1 MMSDKRWNENQEK
14 AITIRHKNI
23 LVSASA
29 GSGKTGVLIQRLV
42 DLVTKDKIELNQI
55 LAMTFTNAAAA
66 EMKKRLS
73 SEITKLVEL
82 EQDPNELVYLKNQL
96 TQCTT
101 AHISTIHSF
110 CLSILQNYYYVI
122 NCSLKRVNTILD
134 TPTQTMYQQMA
145 LAKVLNEQ
153 NTLCDQAFIDLNLVL
168 SPRPEE
174 KAPLENLIVKV
185 SELASAQVDPHA
197 WLMKA
202 LSYYETK
209 SSIRELDPKIAELFF
224 DYLNSQVNA
233 YLECLDIIKNKYLN
247 EYANEEKKA
256 PIFMNKIQGV
266 YLIQE
271 ALAQRD
277 FNALRNAFI
286 TLAKIVVPTPPS
298 KEDDVYINAR
308 KQSQEIEDN
317 FVGFYPEQTY
327 LDDLK
332 QMYPLVRKCIDCV
345 LAYLDE
351 YEKIK
356 VEHECIDFGDME
368 HLALAILQA
377 NNGEVASIYRELFKE
392 IMVDEFQDSND
403 VQDQLVQLICKENNV
418 FRVGDVKQSIYGF
431 RHALPSIMQS
441 YKLKQDKQNECI
453 IFRKNY
459 RSSETIVEFN
469 NVLYERLMNVE
480 GFKSLPFME
489 EDLVGIGGAYQ
500 QKVVEPIM
508 FHALSID
515 AIEKDVGIK
524 IQRDDFKASYI
535 ANQILEIKEKYGYQF
550 KDFVVLVR
558 GNAKMDV
565 LKKVFDEIHLPF
577 YMESK
582 HGFYSSKAIQIML
595 STLRCFVN
603 PKDDLNFVAM
613 LTSPYFAFTSEQL
626 VELKLAIQEKEHYVD
641 VFCRLHPALYD
652 TFTEI
657 RKSSMI
663 SISKCISECLK
674 WNAFYDDYC
683 TLQDQTNLDLL
694 FEKALN
700 YEKAQGSS
708 VSGFLISLSQ
718 IQSEETAEASAIGKD
733 ADVVRF
739 MSIHQ
744 SKGLEFPVVFL
755 WGSSNMKD
763 MNAKEAVML
772 DSDFGL
778 GFRSMMFPSR
788 LTRSTLIRMAIEHK
802 LNRESLE
809 EEMRIL
815 YVATTRAKDQMH
827 IVDYVS
833 DVNVYMAG
841 LSQSKIYARKGTS
854 SWILGALMNL
864 EIPHLF
870 RVMNVHR
877 HWSNKTQEEVFEQDQ
892 ELPIYRGECHSVN
905 LATASSGKVS
915 KQPIA
920 IDFSQKKQAM
930 SVGNIY
936 HKMIET
942 LPASI
947 WDKELILQVADEN
960 KIPLKP
966 FMIQPLLQL
975 SQNVLYQSTFTFE
988 EIYHEFPFQVTL
1000 KQECIH
1006 GFMDYVA
1013 IHDQSIV
1020 LIDFKS
1026 DINVTETTLHELY
1039 DEQLLMYMKAIGVLY
1054 PSHQVQA
1061 YLYSLHLNQMIEVMN
1076 K

>member
-1 MMSDKRWNENQEK
+1 MSEKRWNENQEK
-14 AITIRHKNI
+14 AITVRNKNI

-73 SEITKLVEL
+73 SEITKLVQQET
-82 EQDPNELVYLKNQL
+82 DPDELVYLKNQL

-134 TPTQTMYQQMA
+134 TPTQAMYQQLA
-145 LAKVLNEQ
+145 LAKVIQHQ
-153 NTLCDQAFIDLNLVL
+153 NMICDQSFVDLNLLL

-174 KAPLENLIVKV
+174 KTTLENLIVKV

-197 WLMKA
+197 WLMNA
-202 LSYYETK
+202 LSYYEEK
-209 SSIRELDPKIAELFF
+209 DSIRELDPKIVELLF
-224 DYLNSQVNA
+224 DYLRSLCNA
-233 YLECLDIIKNKYLN
+233 YLECLDVIKTKYLG

-256 PIFMNKIQGV
+256 PLFMNKVQGIP
-266 YLIQE
+266 LIRE
-271 ALAQRD
+271 ALENHD
-277 FNALRNAFI
+277 FNALRDAFI
-286 TLAKIVVPTPPS
+286 ALAKIVIPTSPS
-298 KEDDVYINAR
+298 KEDSQYNDAR
-308 KQSQEIEDN
+308 KQSQEIEDM
-317 FVGFYPEQTY
+317 FAAFYPEKTY

-332 QMYPLVRKCIDCV
+332 QTYPLVKKCIECV
-345 LAYLDE
+345 LAYLEE

-356 VEHECIDFGDME
+356 IEHECIDFGDME

-377 NNGEVASIYRELFKE
+377 NDGVVASLYRELFKE

-403 VQDQLVQLICKENNV
+403 VQDQLVQLICQKNNV

-441 YKLKQDKQNECI
+441 YKLKNDDHNECI

-489 EDLVGIGGAYQ
+489 EDIVGIGGAYQ
-500 QKVVEPIM
+500 QKVQEPIM
-508 FHALSID
+508 FHALSIE
-515 AIEKDVGIK
+515 AIEEEVGMK
-524 IQRDDFKASYI
+524 IQRDEYKASYI

-565 LKKVFDEIHLPF
+565 LKKIFDEIHLPF

-603 PKDDLNFVAM
+603 SKDDLNFVAM
-613 LTSPYFAFTSEQL
+613 LTSPYFGFTSDQL
-626 VELKLAIQEKEHYVD
+626 VELKMAMQEKEHYVD
-641 VFCRLHPALYD
+641 VFKRLYPNLH
-652 TFTEI
+652 
-657 RKSSMI
+657 KSFDDMKKTAVR
-663 SISKCISECLK
+663 SISNCISECLK
-674 WNAFYDDYC
+674 WNHFYDDYC

-700 YEKAQGSS
+700 YEKQQGCS
-708 VSGFLISLSQ
+708 VSGFLNSLSK
-718 IQSEETAEASAIGKD
+718 IQNEQTAEASAIGKD

-755 WGSSNMKD
+755 WASSTMKD
-763 MNAKEAVML
+763 MNSKEAIML
-772 DSDFGL
+772 DSDLGL
-778 GFRSMMFPSR
+778 GFRAMMLPSR
-788 LTRSTLIRMAIEHK
+788 LLRSTFVRLAIEHK

-827 IVDYVS
+827 IIDYVS
-833 DVNVYMAG
+833 DVNVYMDG

-854 SWILGALMNL
+854 SWILGALYSMN
-864 EIPHLF
+864 IPHLF
-870 RVMNVHR
+870 RVMNVNR
-877 HWSNKTQEEVFEQDQ
+877 HWSNKTQEKTLEDHD
-892 ELPIYRGECHSVN
+892 ELPVYQGVCQPVN
-905 LATASSGKVS
+905 LSTASSTKS
-915 KQPIA
+915 EKLLAP

-930 SVGNIY
+930 TVGNIY
-936 HKMIET
+936 HKLIET
-942 LPASI
+942 LPASS
-947 WDKELILQVADEN
+947 WNKELILQTARN
-960 KIPLKP
+960 HKIPLYP
-966 FMIQPLLQL
+966 FMIEPLLKL
-975 SQNVLYQSTFTFE
+975 SNNEIYKATFAFN
-988 EIYHEFPFQVTL
+988 EIYHEFPFQVNIEN
-1000 KQECIH
+1000 ECLH

-1013 IHDQSIV
+1013 IHNKDII

-1026 DINVTETTLHELY
+1026 DVNVHEDLLHELY
-1039 DEQLLMYMKAIGVLY
+1039 DQQLLSYMKAINVLY
-1054 PSHQVQA
+1054 PNHQVHA
-1061 YLYSLHLNQMIEVMN
+1061 YLYSLNLGTMIEVTSIQ
-1076 K
+1076 